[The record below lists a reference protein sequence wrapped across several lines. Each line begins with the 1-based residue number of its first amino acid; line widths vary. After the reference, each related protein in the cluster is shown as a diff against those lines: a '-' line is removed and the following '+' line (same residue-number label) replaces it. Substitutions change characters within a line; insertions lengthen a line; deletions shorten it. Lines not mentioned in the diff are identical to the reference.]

1 MDSKTYAIGI
11 LSLTAVVLL
20 VAQFLPVQPAVAGT
34 AVRERD
40 YSLVTTKSTAGGEAL
55 YVCDSRTG
63 VVAVFTWDP
72 GRRGVIVRDAR
83 MVTDAFT
90 P

>member
-1 MDSKTYAIGI
+1 MDSKSYAIGI
-11 LSLTAVVLL
+11 LFLTGIVLL

-40 YSLVTTKSTAGGEAL
+40 YSVVTTKSTAGGDAL
-55 YVCDSRTG
+55 YVADNRTG
-63 VVAVFTWDP
+63 VIAVFTWDA
-72 GRRGVIVRDAR
+72 GRRGVLIRDAR
-83 MVTDAFT
+83 PISDAFT